1 MYTSASISISSISF
15 LLIIVELIVSRTGS
29 TPCCIL
35 SSLLSFLSGLTKV
48 FFFFHFAIQE
58 PEPTTD
64 ILPRTTFSST
74 VPREE
79 MSRLSKSTKSG
90 EKHSFSPVK
99 KARRNVVKHFAIS
112 SSGNVIDQISF
123 MILSCLFHEMQ
134 RTLAYIK
141 EIQLL

>member
-48 FFFFHFAIQE
+48 FFFHFAIQE

-123 MILSCLFHEMQ
+123 IILSCLFHEMQ